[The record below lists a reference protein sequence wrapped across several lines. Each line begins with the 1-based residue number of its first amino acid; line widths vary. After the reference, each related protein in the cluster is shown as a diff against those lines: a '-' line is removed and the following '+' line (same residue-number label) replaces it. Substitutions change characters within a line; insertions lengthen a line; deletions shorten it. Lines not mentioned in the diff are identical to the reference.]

1 MKLRVI
7 SLGCLICL
15 SLFILGCS
23 NKDNNSNESKKSE
36 GEVIDNKLDDSQN
49 EEVDVED
56 LKLKMMRASYSSEE
70 NPKDRTIE
78 EALEYVKQ
86 TLPEGIKEIDRSYE
100 GEVGVTKVTYE
111 LDGLNF
117 EVRYMHPYKEDGNGI
132 DEYDLKKT
140 VGIDFGFK

>member
-15 SLFILGCS
+15 SLFMFGCS
-23 NKDNNSNESKKSE
+23 NKDNNNKLQKSE
-36 GEVIDNKLDDSQN
+36 NEIVDNQLDDSQN
-49 EEVDVED
+49 EKIDVED

-70 NPKDRTIE
+70 NPTNRTIE

-86 TLPEGIKEIDRSYE
+86 TLPEGIKEIERSYE
-100 GEVGVTKVTYE
+100 SEVGVTKVTYAV
-111 LDGLNF
+111 DGLNF